1 VSEELMFQLNDQRKD
16 QLESKVKGM
25 INTQQVNHQGFPG
38 NANDPVVN
46 NNININKI
54 SINNYYNRQDPSQ
67 ELYSMRSKKA

>member
-1 VSEELMFQLNDQRKD
+1 MFQLNDQRKEG
-16 QLESKVKGM
+16 LESKVKGM
-25 INTQQVNHQGFPG
+25 INSQQVNHHGYPG
-38 NANDPVVN
+38 SSNDPVVN

>member
-1 VSEELMFQLNDQRKD
+1 MFQLNDPRKD

-25 INTQQVNHQGFPG
+25 LNEQNGSNRQGIG
-38 NANDPVVN
+38 NDGVVN

-67 ELYSMRSKKA
+67 ELYSMRSKI